1 LEKIT
6 LIEYQGCINYETIG
20 ELIHRLKLQV
30 PKLGIHIGIYKRVL
44 LVMIESLE
52 NMMKHGLTLNT
63 DVADPGLC
71 KIQITRH
78 QKRYRIYTTNYI
90 SNEYITGLRNRLDYL
105 NGLDPVQLKNV
116 YKETI
121 TNGEFT
127 KSGGAGL
134 GLIEMVKISGNPI
147 DYRFVSLDDLH
158 TLYHQT
164 VTIEEV

>member
-6 LIEYQGCINYETIG
+6 LIEYQGFINYETIG

-30 PKLGIHIGIYKRVL
+30 PKLGIQTGIYKRVL

-52 NMMKHGLTLNT
+52 NMMKHGISSYEGKENPCLSTIH
-63 DVADPGLC
+63 VSRYE
-71 KIQITRH
+71 K
-78 QKRYRIYTTNYI
+78 KYRIYTTNCI
-90 SNEYITGLRNRLDYL
+90 SNNNIPDLKKRLDFL
-105 NGLDPVQLKNV
+105 NGLDQLQLKNV

-127 KSGGAGL
+127 EAGGAGL

-147 DYRFVSLDDLH
+147 AFKFEQIDDAH
-158 TLYHQT
+158 TLYQQT
-164 VTIEEV
+164 VTIDYN

>member
-1 LEKIT
+1 
-6 LIEYQGCINYETIG
+6 
-20 ELIHRLKLQV
+20 
-30 PKLGIHIGIYKRVL
+30 
-44 LVMIESLE
+44 MIESLE
-52 NMMKHGLTLNT
+52 NMMKHGLTLNS
-63 DVADPGLC
+63 DAADPSLS
-71 KIQITRH
+71 KILVTKL
-78 QKRYRIYTTNYI
+78 QKRYRIFTINYI
-90 SNEYITGLRNRLDYL
+90 SNDHITDLKNRLDYL

-147 DYRFVSLDDLH
+147 DYRFVALDDLY

-164 VTIEEV
+164 VTIDEV